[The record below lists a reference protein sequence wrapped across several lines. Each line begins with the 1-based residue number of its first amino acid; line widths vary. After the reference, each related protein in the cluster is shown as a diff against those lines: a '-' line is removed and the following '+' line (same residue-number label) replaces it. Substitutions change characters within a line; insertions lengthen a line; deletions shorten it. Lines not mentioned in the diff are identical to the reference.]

1 MSFQTGLSG
10 LNASSRSLDVIGHNI
25 ANANTTGM
33 KSSRAEFSAMYSSM
47 LGYGGNNNNGIGV
60 EVGAVAQQFTQG
72 SLSTT
77 NNSLDVAINGNGF
90 FQLTLLDGTKA
101 YTRDGS
107 FKLDKDGYLKTNAES
122 NVMGFPTD
130 DKGVPTS
137 VTLQPI
143 KLPTSAPI
151 AAKKTENV
159 RLRMNLD
166 AEATPAAAAIP
177 PTPRS
182 TYGTSINVYDAQ
194 GVASPVNMYFEK
206 TATANEWEVFFSL
219 DTTAFPSG
227 SSAYKITFNADGT
240 IATATPAPA
249 TTPPDF
255 AIEIPAGT
263 IASLNPNETTGLIQD
278 PIVIDLGKSDATD
291 ATAITQ
297 YGTKFAIADLTQDG
311 YTAGELTGINIGED
325 GVISARYSNGQTQ
338 AAGQLAL
345 ADFRNSQGLAQ
356 LGGNAWA
363 ETFESGQPISGAPS
377 TGKFGALRSGA
388 LEDSNVEL
396 TQELVNMMTAQRA
409 YQANAQTIKTQDQIM
424 STLVNLK

>member
-10 LNASSRSLDVIGHNI
+10 LNASSRNLDVIGHNI

-77 NNSLDVAINGNGF
+77 SNSLDVAVNGNGF
-90 FQLTLLDGTKA
+90 FQLTLIDGTKA

-107 FKLDKDGYLKTNAES
+107 FKLDKDGYLKTNANA

-130 DKGVPTS
+130 VDGVPTS

-143 KLPTSAPI
+143 ILPTAAPI
-151 AAKKTENV
+151 GASATAVVSAE
-159 RLRMNLD
+159 LNLD
-166 AEATPAAAAIP
+166 ASALGPTANTAAGNPPIP
-177 PTPRS
+177 QS
-182 TYGTSINVYDAQ
+182 KYGTSINVYDAQ
-194 GVASPVNMYFEK
+194 GVASPVNLYFVK
-206 TATANEWEVFFSL
+206 TDNINEWEVWDS
-219 DTTAFPSG
+219 
-227 SSAYKITFNADGT
+227 
-240 IATATPAPA
+240 
-249 TTPPDF
+249 
-255 AIEIPAGT
+255 PAGG
-263 IASLNPNETTGLIQD
+263 ALVGTGLITFDGTGQLVAPTPTITTVGPNTGKFGFTIAGPTTWLSNNPNIQPVLTGPFD
-278 PIVIDLGKSDATD
+278 IVLTGT
-291 ATAITQ
+291 TQ
-297 YGTKFAIADLTQDG
+297 FGTPFAVSNLTQDG
-311 YTAGELTGINIGED
+311 YTAGELTGVNIGED

-338 AAGQLAL
+338 ATGRLAL

-363 ETFESGQPISGAPS
+363 ETFESGQPISGSPS

>member
-10 LNASSRSLDVIGHNI
+10 LNASSRNLDVIGHNI

-33 KSSRAEFSAMYSSM
+33 KASRAEFGAMYSSM
-47 LGYGGNNNNGIGV
+47 LGYGGSDPRGIGV

-72 SLSTT
+72 GISTT
-77 NNSLDVAINGNGF
+77 SNSLDVAINGNGF
-90 FQLTLLDGTKA
+90 FQLTLTDGTKA

-107 FKLDKDGYLKTNAES
+107 FKLDKDGYLKTNADA

-130 DKGVPTS
+130 VNGAPTS
-137 VTLQPI
+137 VTLQAL
-143 KLPTSAPI
+143 KLPTNAPI
-151 AAKKTENV
+151 GAKQTDTITAVLNLNADTMDSVQRTAAGLAPEPFTK
-159 RLRMNLD
+159 
-166 AEATPAAAAIP
+166 
-177 PTPRS
+177 
-182 TYGTSINVYDAQ
+182 YGTTVNVYDAA
-194 GVASPVNMYFEK
+194 GVATPVQIYFVK
-206 TATANEWEVFFSL
+206 TVGTGNSWDVVDAANL
-219 DTTAFPSG
+219 PLG
-227 SSAYKITFNADGT
+227 GPITFNPATGKINAPVLGT
-240 IATATPAPA
+240 GFGITLAPA
-249 TTPPDF
+249 T
-255 AIEIPAGT
+255 
-263 IASLNPNETTGLIQD
+263 IADANPNNAVLVGGTGVLAQAIT
-278 PIVIDLGKSDATD
+278 VDLTNV
-291 ATAITQ
+291 TQ
-297 YGTKFAIADLTQDG
+297 YGTAFAIADLTQDG

-338 AAGQLAL
+338 AAGQIAL
-345 ADFRNSQGLAQ
+345 ADFRNTQGLSP

-377 TGKFGALRSGA
+377 TGKFGALRAGA